1 MSIHVQ
7 RWTALV
13 LVLAVNAPAT
23 AAYGQAPAPEATA
36 VPAGRTYL
44 ASAEGAARW
53 RITVTR
59 KGRTVTI
66 TTGGV
71 R

>member
-13 LVLAVNAPAT
+13 LVLAVNTPAT
-23 AAYGQAPAPEATA
+23 AACGQVPAPEATA
-36 VPAGRTYL
+36 VPAGRTYF
-44 ASAEGAARW
+44 ASAEGASRW
-53 RITVTR
+53 RITATR